1 MKVPRQIILSQRG
14 KLYLLVGF
22 IVFYAFAVLL
32 HTEYYPLN
40 GEEPRRAL
48 VALEMRNSGNFI
60 RPTTLGWEYYNK
72 PPLYNW
78 LISASMF
85 LTGTESELAI
95 RLPAL
100 IFILLWA
107 IVNFFLLRNFMPVK
121 VAALS
126 SVFLLTSLD
135 IFLWGLSN
143 GGEMDIFYSF
153 IVYLQVMSIYIF
165 NRQQKW
171 LSLFLASYFLCAL
184 GLLTKGFPSIL
195 FQGLTLLALVVFN
208 RSVRVL
214 FRWQHLSGIL
224 LFFAITGSYFYIYNF
239 YGDAGRMIINLLKES
254 FNKSAF
260 GLYPERILRKMI
272 EYPLN
277 FFKILLP
284 WSLLLLFLVKR
295 NGYSL
300 WRNEITRFSILFI
313 LFNLPVYWFTGQPKM
328 RYVYM
333 FIPFCMII
341 LSTIF
346 YHYKAVYPGL
356 VNKILSFLPLIFLA
370 ALAMLII
377 LPVLVSVDLTWW
389 LLTLLLLLT
398 YLFFAGRMKAY
409 SIWYFAGG
417 IVALRFIA
425 AAVYLPAWYENLDLK
440 YDREMERVAALN
452 NNGPMHIYSQPDTIE
467 LDFDLK
473 VRRFS
478 YGSVKTL
485 PFLTYQ
491 VPYYYYRCTGQLVTY
506 DTTMRSGLCYMS
518 LESSLQEKRVDT
530 LYAYNDRNHGGQ
542 RILFFRVP

>member
-100 IFILLWA
+100 IFILVWA

-153 IVYLQVMSIYIF
+153 IVYLQIMSIYIF

-272 EYPLN
+272 E
-277 FFKILLP
+277 
-284 WSLLLLFLVKR
+284 
-295 NGYSL
+295 
-300 WRNEITRFSILFI
+300 
-313 LFNLPVYWFTGQPKM
+313 
-328 RYVYM
+328 
-333 FIPFCMII
+333 
-341 LSTIF
+341 
-346 YHYKAVYPGL
+346 
-356 VNKILSFLPLIFLA
+356 
-370 ALAMLII
+370 
-377 LPVLVSVDLTWW
+377 
-389 LLTLLLLLT
+389 
-398 YLFFAGRMKAY
+398 
-409 SIWYFAGG
+409 
-417 IVALRFIA
+417 
-425 AAVYLPAWYENLDLK
+425 
-440 YDREMERVAALN
+440 
-452 NNGPMHIYSQPDTIE
+452 
-467 LDFDLK
+467 
-473 VRRFS
+473 
-478 YGSVKTL
+478 
-485 PFLTYQ
+485 
-491 VPYYYYRCTGQLVTY
+491 
-506 DTTMRSGLCYMS
+506 
-518 LESSLQEKRVDT
+518 
-530 LYAYNDRNHGGQ
+530 
-542 RILFFRVP
+542 